1 MCQRR
6 GVIGGGSTW
15 VAMVTVPLNIQRIK
29 SVVTKRE
36 GQPGLKRKQLLCA
49 ANMAQ
54 LRLLCLYEEKR
65 GMGTH
70 FFFSD
75 PLPFLSHSRMFSGPL
90 PPFNLSMKDGLHNK
104 V

>member
-6 GVIGGGSTW
+6 RVIGGGSTW
-15 VAMVTVPLNIQRIK
+15 VTMVTVPLNIRRIK

-54 LRLLCLYEEKR
+54 LRLSVSVRRKEGYGYSLFFL
-65 GMGTH
+65 TPSL
-70 FFFSD
+70 FFSI
-75 PLPFLSHSRMFSGPL
+75 LECSVGPFLPSI
-90 PPFNLSMKDGLHNK
+90 SMKDGLHNK